1 MAGEAAAADTPSE
14 PPASSDF
21 VIHHRWSRSPAAA
34 DSSLPRFQPRAL
46 HVGRAYPNGGGEF
59 ERRPRA
65 GEATGYTSLR
75 DLIDSPPPPSGAS
88 SPAAPGGGGG
98 REIRI
103 RNRLVKQA
111 AYAYLQPTPSAAES
125 DRLRR
130 RRQSLRRFLAVLTC
144 GLGVD
149 PLLSCIDFVCRLVHR
164 PRR

>member
-14 PPASSDF
+14 PPAISDF
-21 VIHHRWSRSPAAA
+21 VIHHQWSRSPAAA
-34 DSSLPRFQPRAL
+34 DSSIPRFQPRAL
-46 HVGRAYPNGGGEF
+46 HVGYPNGGGGEF

-65 GEATGYTSLR
+65 GEGTVYTSLR
-75 DLIDSPPPPSGAS
+75 DLIDSPSPPSGAS
-88 SPAAPGGGGG
+88 SPATPGAGGA

-125 DRLRR
+125 DRLCR
-130 RRQSLRRFLAVLTC
+130 RRQSLRRVLAVLTC